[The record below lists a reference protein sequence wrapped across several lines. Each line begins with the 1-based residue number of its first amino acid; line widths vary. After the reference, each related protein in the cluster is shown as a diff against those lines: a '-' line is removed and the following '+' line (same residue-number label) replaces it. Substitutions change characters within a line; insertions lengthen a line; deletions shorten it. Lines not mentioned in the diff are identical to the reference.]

1 MTSRPRVSVVMPV
14 FNGAAYLD
22 AAIRSVLAQT
32 FTAWELL
39 VIDDGSADES
49 ATLAAAYGDPRIRLL
64 RNDGNRGL
72 PYTRNRGIEEA
83 RGEYLAFLDSDDIAL
98 PQRLAVQID
107 FLDRHP
113 GHVGIGGWVQP
124 IDAAGNLRRHQWRYP
139 GSPEYCRATLFFR
152 QYFNTSTFTAR
163 TDALRAVRFS
173 PEVPLAED
181 YDLFVRLG
189 ETASLS
195 NLPVVLTHYRQ
206 HASSTTATKR
216 KALANSL
223 ERVNLRQL
231 ASLGIAATPWEL
243 TLHRHIEWL
252 HLPTDRSLLEAAE
265 HWLRRIVSQN
275 DERLVY
281 EPGALRQAAGERWHA
296 LCEQGLRQGNPGSLT
311 LFYGSPLWRE
321 SRLGTREHG
330 RLLARGARACFA

>member
-49 ATLAAAYGDPRIRLL
+49 AAIAAAHGDPRIRLL

-72 PYTRNRGIEEA
+72 PYTRNRGMDEA

-107 FLDRHP
+107 YLERNP
-113 GHVGIGGWVQP
+113 EIVGVGSWVQP
-124 IDAAGNLRRHQWRYP
+124 IDSAGKPFRHIWKLP
-139 GSPEYCRATLFFR
+139 GDARFCRATLLFR
-152 QYFNTSTFTAR
+152 AYINTSTFTAR
-163 TDALRAVRFS
+163 TADLRKQGFAS
-173 PEVPLAED
+173 DIHLAED
-181 YDLFVRLG
+181 YDLYVRLS
-189 ETASLS
+189 ENHKLLNMPMVLSLC
-195 NLPVVLTHYRQ
+195 RQ
-206 HASSTTATKR
+206 HPNSTTATRKSALA
-216 KALANSL
+216 KALAL
-223 ERVNLRQL
+223 VNNRQL
-231 ASLGIAATPWEL
+231 TSLGITASPWEL
-243 TLHRHIEWL
+243 TLHRHVEWL

-265 HWLRRIVSQN
+265 HWLRRIVRQN

-281 EPGALRQAAGERWHA
+281 DPAALRQAAGERWHA
-296 LCEQGLRQGNPGSLT
+296 LCEQGLRQGNPGSLA

-330 RLLARGARACFA
+330 RLLARGARACIA